1 MSKQNYGIGLIG
13 LDVKESS
20 KQTKRIRRNHYRT
33 TPFMLRRIICLIA
46 AASVLGFFLLSG
58 TR

>member
-13 LDVKESS
+13 LDVKSS
-20 KQTKRIRRNHYRT
+20 KQIKRIRRNHYR

-46 AASVLGFFLLSG
+46 AASILGLFLLSG